1 MLRRYKKR
9 RRSTRTIYHG
19 AKTHTGGG
27 RTKRRSRRSRRTKRR
42 SRRTKR
48 RRTRRS
54 RRIRRRMRGGGLQY
68 SFLNKPL
75 GIQSQMGIGSYNQSP
90 PGKLGSAEHNQGS
103 FVQVDNK
110 RLSSNRHVNKTMGKK
125 HPANDYSTL
134 KPSNYSGY
142 WF

>member
-9 RRSTRTIYHG
+9 RRSARTIYHG

-27 RTKRRSRRSRRTKRR
+27 RTKRRSRRSRR
-42 SRRTKR
+42 
-48 RRTRRS
+48 S
-54 RRIRRRMRGGGLQY
+54 RRIRGGGLQY

-103 FVQVDNK
+103 FVQVGNK

-125 HPANDYSTL
+125 HPANDFTSL

-142 WF
+142 GF